1 VAIRGYFVGGFP
13 EPFTKGVATAMT
25 LGLIGYVGVETL
37 WTLIDGFRRLVEE
50 SERAASFDEL
60 RDSGERFGRVMGR
73 NAARAF
79 AMLAAAAVGSTAAGF
94 ASKLPTLPGAARIA
108 AGIEAQAGVVP
119 EAVAQ
124 VETVAITAEAL
135 TLRLAPGAM
144 AMASKVAG
152 AQSSGFRAWKSF
164 SGFKKAMGKAGP
176 GKQWHHVVEQTPGN
190 VQRFGP
196 EALHN
201 TRNIIPLEEALH
213 RRVSA
218 FYSSISEGI
227 TRSSRLTV
235 RQWLSTQSY
244 EAQRDFG
251 LLAMENFRK
260 GIWK

>member
-1 VAIRGYFVGGFP
+1 
-13 EPFTKGVATAMT
+13 
-25 LGLIGYVGVETL
+25 VETL
-37 WTLIDGFRRLVEE
+37 WKLIEGFRRLMEE
-50 SERAASFDEL
+50 SERAASFDAL

-79 AMLAAAAVGSTAAGF
+79 AMLAAAVVGGTAAEL
-94 ASKLPTLPGAARIA
+94 AAKLPTLPGAARMA

-152 AQSSGFRAWKSF
+152 TQSSGFRAWKSF

-176 GKQWHHVVEQTPGN
+176 GKQWHHIVEQTPGN
-190 VQRFGP
+190 VQKFGP

-201 TRNIIPLEEALH
+201 TRNVIPLEEALH
-213 RRVSA
+213 TRVSA
-218 FYSSISEGI
+218 FYSSIRERI
-227 TRSSRLTV
+227 TGSDTLTV

-244 EAQRDFG
+244 DAQRDFG
-251 LLAMENFRK
+251 LVAIQNIRT
-260 GIWK
+260 GVWQ